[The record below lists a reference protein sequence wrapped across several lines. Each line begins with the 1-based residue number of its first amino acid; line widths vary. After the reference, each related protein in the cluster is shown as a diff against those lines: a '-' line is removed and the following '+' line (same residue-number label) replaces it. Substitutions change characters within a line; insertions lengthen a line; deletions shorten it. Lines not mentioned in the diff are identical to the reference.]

1 MILYLHCADGV
12 SGDMLAAALCDLCCA
27 AGLDGERI
35 VAEALT
41 ATGIDETAARF
52 SLVRRGGLAARSFVV
67 DDRPG
72 PATFSELEATVARSS
87 LPAAVQDRV
96 NAAARRMAAAEAT
109 AHGDDHAELHELA
122 GLDTIV
128 DLVAVG
134 SLVEALAPD
143 VVMASPPALGGGWI
157 DSSHGRLA
165 VPAPAVVAMLRGVPT
180 AGGDEPQVGELTTP
194 TGAALLTVLA
204 DRYGP
209 WPAGSIV
216 QSGVGAGSR
225 ETPGRANVLRAAL
238 IDAGVPVA
246 DDPAAAVD
254 HLLMLE
260 TSIDDLSAE
269 YLADAAE
276 RLRAAGARDVWLT
289 PVLMKKGRAAVT
301 LHVLAEEAAAGRCVD
316 LMFEHTSTFGVR
328 RTRVDRLRLD
338 ERQETVTV
346 EGRPVRVR
354 LGLRRG
360 RVLTASPEYEDCR
373 RAGEALGLAPR
384 SVFERAQ
391 GAARAALDAS
401 AGSPEGLSGSD

>member
-1 MILYLHCADGV
+1 VNLYLHCADGV

-52 SLVRRGGLAARSFVV
+52 SLVRRGGLAARSFHV

-72 PATFSELEATVARSS
+72 YAGFPDLEAAVARSS
-87 LPAAVQDRV
+87 LSAAVQDRV
-96 NAAARRMAAAEAT
+96 AAAARRMAAAEAT

-128 DLVAVG
+128 DLVAV
-134 SLVEALAPD
+134 SALVEALAPD
-143 VVMASPPALGGGWI
+143 AVIASPPALGGGWI
-157 DSSHGRLA
+157 DGSHGRLA
-165 VPAPAVVAMLRGVPT
+165 VPAPAVVAILRGVPT
-180 AGGDEPQVGELTTP
+180 AGGDELQVGELTTP

-246 DDPAAAVD
+246 DDAAAVD

-301 LHVLAEEAAAGRCVD
+301 LHVLAEEAAEGRCVD

-391 GAARAALDAS
+391 GAARAAPDAS
-401 AGSPEGLSGSD
+401 AGSPEGPSGSE